1 MDIYVLNTDLD
12 RVGTVD
18 VYEAFIWNTSYSS
31 VGSFELHCPMYF
43 FLLLKEDMI
52 IQNSED
58 DKHNGIIEHI
68 EKAQDEEGV
77 EKLIIKGRMIEVY
90 LERRIALGE
99 YTFENIQPAQII
111 GSLITQNA
119 INPTDAARKIE
130 MLQLGELENADEG
143 TESYAGANEK
153 LLEITKKVCAVSQL
167 GFRLYADDE
176 HKLLKFDVYKGV
188 NRTEEDNTT
197 TSIEVHEAVNVL
209 NYGHFENY
217 LNGWQQI
224 DGGTNYQGQ
233 QILYAVDS
241 PRIFNKVKIKDR
253 YAEYWETTG
262 KFRRWVYFFRKA
274 GYIYG
279 DIQLNK
285 EHIYYID
292 IKCSNPTDSVLGYG
306 IQDKKGGYTFNVNK
320 TSGFERFN
328 SFYVPENSGGHKFAM
343 AYGELPE
350 IEGLTV
356 ETEYGG
362 IIDLTATF
370 GVGKEL
376 DLDWCNKNLYYEN
389 GIWKYKVE
397 IISFVPNSVD
407 PLVLS
412 RDRDTLVEVEY
423 IKNIINECTII
434 YVKGDGIDT
443 TVSVGNASGIMRK
456 ERFLDLSGEIK
467 RVRDGVT
474 IPEASYIAML
484 KTSAKAVI
492 RKLVV
497 NEIIDGKLYLLSNK
511 KFGRDFYL
519 GDIVTCTDDSIGF
532 ATNLRITAANETWD
546 INGYQ
551 ISVTLG
557 DDVPDIYETIKLVS
571 KGAK

>member
-1 MDIYVLNTDLD
+1 MEIYVLNNKLD
-12 RVGTVD
+12 RIGIVD
-18 VYEAFIWNTSYSS
+18 IYESFSWNTSYGD
-31 VGSFELHCPMYF
+31 VGSFELHCPIKLF
-43 FLLLKEDMI
+43 PLLKEEMI
-52 IQNSED
+52 IQNTED
-58 DKHNGIIEHI
+58 DKHNGIIEYL
-68 EKAQDEEGV
+68 EKAQDDEGV
-77 EKLIIKGRMIEVY
+77 EKLIVKGRMIEVY
-90 LERRIALGE
+90 LGRRVALGT
-99 YTFENIQPAQII
+99 YTFEAIQPAQIAA
-111 GSLITQNA
+111 SLITQNA
-119 INPTDAARKIE
+119 ITTTDAARKID
-130 MLQLGELENADEG
+130 MLQIGELANADEG
-143 TESYAGANEK
+143 SVDYAGSNEK
-153 LLEITKKVCAVSQL
+153 ILDITKNLCLAAQL

-176 HKLLKFDVYKGV
+176 NKKLIFDAYKGV

-197 TSIEVHEAVNVL
+197 TTIEIQNAVNVL
-209 NYGHFENY
+209 NCGHFENH
-217 LNGWQQI
+217 LTGWQQI

-233 QILYAVDS
+233 EALYAAES
-241 PRIFNKVKIKDR
+241 PRIFNKVKMKDR

-274 GYIYG
+274 GYISG

-285 EHIYYID
+285 DHIYYMD
-292 IKCSNPTDSVLGYG
+292 IKCRNPTDSVLGYG
-306 IQDKKGGYTFNVNK
+306 IVDKKGSYTFNVNK

-328 SFYVPENSGGHKFAM
+328 SFYVPGSSGAYKFAM

-356 ETEYGG
+356 KTEYGG
-362 IIDLTATF
+362 MIDLTATF
-370 GVGKEL
+370 GIGKEP

-389 GIWKYKVE
+389 DRWKYKIE
-397 IISFVPNSVD
+397 IISFVPNSED

-423 IKNIINECTII
+423 IKNITNECTII

-443 TVSVGNASGIMRK
+443 TVSVGNISGIIRK
-456 ERFLDLSGEIK
+456 ERFLDLASEIP
-467 RVRDGVT
+467 RQRGGVT
-474 IPEASYIAML
+474 IPEASYIGML
-484 KTSAKAVI
+484 QTSAKATL

-519 GDIVTCTDDSIGF
+519 GDIVTCTDDSLGF
-532 ATNLRITAANETWD
+532 AINLRITAATETWD

-551 ISVTLG
+551 VTVTLG

>member
-1 MDIYVLNTDLD
+1 MEIYILNEKMDRI
-12 RVGTVD
+12 GTVD
-18 VYEAFIWNTSYSS
+18 VYQSFSWNTSYSD
-31 VGSFELHCPMYF
+31 VGSFELHCPVKLF
-43 FLLLKEDMI
+43 ALLKEDRI
-52 IQNSED
+52 VQNTED
-58 DKHNGIIEHI
+58 DKHNGIIERI
-68 EKAQDEEGV
+68 EKSQDDEGV
-77 EKLIIKGRMIEVY
+77 EKLIVKGRMIEAY
-90 LERRIALGE
+90 LDRRIALGS
-99 YTFENIQPAQII
+99 YTFVDMQPAQIACN
-111 GSLITQNA
+111 LITQNVIA
-119 INPTDAARKIE
+119 PSDANRKID
-130 MLQLGELENADEG
+130 MQIGELVNADEG
-143 TESYAGANEK
+143 TVCYAGANEK
-153 LLEITKKVCAVSQL
+153 ILDITKKLCDAAQL

-176 HKLLKFDVYKGV
+176 NKKFIFDVFKGV

-197 TSIEVHEAVNVL
+197 TSIEVQKAINVL
-209 NYGHFENY
+209 NAGHFENY
-217 LNGWQQI
+217 LTGWNPI
-224 DGGTNYQGQ
+224 DGGTNYQGEEV
-233 QILYAVDS
+233 LSVEPN
-241 PRIFNKVKIKDR
+241 PRLFKKTKIKDR
-253 YAEYWETTG
+253 YAEYWKTTG

-285 EHIYYID
+285 DHIYYID

-306 IQDKKGGYTFNVNK
+306 IIDSEGGYTFNVDK

-328 SFYVPENSGGHKFAM
+328 TFYVPESSGTYKFAM

-362 IIDLTATF
+362 MIDLTATF
-370 GVGKEL
+370 GVGKEP
-376 DLDWCNKNLYYEN
+376 DLDWCNNNMYYEN

-397 IISFVPNSVD
+397 IISFIPNSADQV
-407 PLVLS
+407 VLS

-423 IKNIINECTII
+423 LKNITNECTTI

-443 TVSVGNASGIMRK
+443 TVSTGNIVGLLRK
-456 ERFLDLSGEIK
+456 ERFLDLSGIT
-467 RVRDGVT
+467 RVRDSVT
-474 IPEASYIAML
+474 IPEPSYIAML
-484 KTSAKAVI
+484 QTNAKATL

-532 ATNLRITAANETWD
+532 STNLRITAATETWD

-551 ISVTLG
+551 ISVILG
-557 DDVPDIYETIKLVS
+557 DDIPDIYETIKLVT